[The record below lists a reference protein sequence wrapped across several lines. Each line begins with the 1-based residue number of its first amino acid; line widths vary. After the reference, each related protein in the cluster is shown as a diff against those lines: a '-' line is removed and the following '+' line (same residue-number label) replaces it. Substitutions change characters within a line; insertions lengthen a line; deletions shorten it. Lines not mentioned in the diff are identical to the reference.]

1 LIAFRA
7 VKHIRHD
14 LPCFLPSLV
23 FRQLHLQR
31 RASIED
37 TFNPHAPAQGSA
49 FPLQATDSGSPLF
62 SKEKRYDKSLLSR
75 VRREADGGAH
85 TPSHELHL
93 GLRFL
98 HEGHSPPRVYEWTR
112 QRDPGEGQND
122 RLVAG
127 RYRAFLTC
135 DWAFFDLRG
144 LGEREQR
151 PALEHDEIRS
161 VHPRHPP
168 DSRQLTA
175 PIALSNW
182 QISRS
187 WEIPS
192 SMTRSEDHETL
203 GSMIAGIIRDCAR
216 S

>member
-98 HEGHSPPRVYEWTR
+98 HEGHSPPRVYE
-112 QRDPGEGQND
+112 
-122 RLVAG
+122 
-127 RYRAFLTC
+127 
-135 DWAFFDLRG
+135 
-144 LGEREQR
+144 
-151 PALEHDEIRS
+151 
-161 VHPRHPP
+161 
-168 DSRQLTA
+168 
-175 PIALSNW
+175 
-182 QISRS
+182 
-187 WEIPS
+187 
-192 SMTRSEDHETL
+192 
-203 GSMIAGIIRDCAR
+203 
-216 S
+216 